1 MLVVYGSIWYNKDMA
16 YIVKRKNR
24 EGKYYVYLIES
35 FREEG
40 KVKKRTLKAYGSLD
54 NLEKDEPGAFERLRE
69 EAKLGLLHDDI
80 PSQLSVTYN
89 TNQEITYDDA
99 LYGWK
104 IFEELFYSLKIPE
117 ALKLV
122 FPNTKKI
129 KQYQKVLEL
138 LVYQRILNPGSKL
151 YTLNSQKN
159 IFGNWDIDENSLYR
173 SLLPLSQAKNEIQ
186 LQIHKRITETMGR
199 TGTLVFYDVTNYY
212 FEIDF
217 NDEDIE
223 DEETGEIIK
232 GLRKKGPCKSK
243 SGNPIVQ
250 LGLFMDTQGIP
261 ISYQLFSGNE
271 TDPITY
277 IPAIEQVKKQ
287 FGLEKIIVVADKAMN
302 SKKNITQTLENKDGW
317 LFSQKHRGK
326 RGAPKDIQD
335 FILEPSGWIYNEDM
349 TFATKSMVRT
359 RKLKGKNNEVKEK
372 VLVTWNKKYAIREKK
387 RRDGAIEYASKLT
400 DAELFRQTSKKGGK
414 RYLELSYLDK
424 DTGEIKP
431 FNPLIQFDKEQIE
444 FNEQF
449 DGINVLVTSELEM
462 SDEDMIQ
469 HYGELYKIEDCFK
482 ITKSNIESKPVHVR
496 IEEHIEAHFL
506 TCFLALIFLRVLQ
519 NKTNWEYSP
528 TRLIDA
534 LNSAKSNELTTGFYR
549 VQANDDL
556 KRILEILEIKWNK
569 GIVKYEELNKFSKGW
584 YTT

>member
-1 MLVVYGSIWYNKDMA
+1 MA

-40 KVKKRTLKAYGSLD
+40 KVKNRTLKAYGSLD

-80 PSQLSVTYN
+80 PSQLAVTYN

-117 ALKLV
+117 ALQLV
-122 FPNTKKI
+122 FPNSKKVN
-129 KQYQKVLEL
+129 QYQKVLEL
-138 LVYQRILNPGSKL
+138 LVYQRILKPGSKL
-151 YTLNSQKN
+151 YTLNAQKN
-159 IFGNWDIDENSLYR
+159 IFGNWDIDEHSLYR
-173 SLLPLSQAKNEIQ
+173 SLLPLSQAKKEIQ

-217 NDEDIE
+217 NDEDLE
-223 DEETGEIIK
+223 DEETGEVIK
-232 GLRKKGPCKSK
+232 GIRKKGPCKSK

-287 FGLEKIIVVADKAMN
+287 FGLERIVVVADKAMN
-302 SKKNITQTLENKDGW
+302 SKKNITKTVKNEDGW

-326 RGAPKDIQD
+326 RGAPKDVQE
-335 FILEPSGWIYNEDM
+335 FILEPSGWIYNESM
-349 TFATKSMVRT
+349 TFAAKSMIRT
-359 RKLKGKNNEVKEK
+359 RKLEGKNNEVKEK

-431 FNPLIQFDKEQIE
+431 FNPLIQFDQDQIE
-444 FNEQF
+444 FDEQF

-462 SDEDMIQ
+462 SDDDMIK

-482 ITKSNIESKPVHVR
+482 ITKSNIESKPIHVR
-496 IEEHIEAHFL
+496 LEEHIEAHFL
-506 TCFLALIFLRVLQ
+506 TCFLALVFLRVLQ
-519 NKTNWEYSP
+519 NKTEWELSP

-534 LNSAKSNELTTGFYR
+534 INSAKSNELTTGFYR

-556 KRILEILEIKWNK
+556 KRILEILEIKWDK
-569 GIVKYEELNKFSKGW
+569 GIVKYEELNKFAKGW